1 LSNVELKE
9 LLKTRLREEKI
20 WGSVEIIRKIG
31 KMNNIWALRTL
42 LDSGALVDTFPA
54 NRKETKQAILS
65 CINNLDNEN
74 ERDASILLVELLENR
89 DKEIR
94 YASSETLKTF
104 SEPLSMDIVKRMLS
118 DTDWRIREN
127 AVDRLT
133 KQPLD
138 QTIDLLI
145 SSCEDNHSS
154 VRQSAVLGMGN
165 VLVEASDQR
174 EYTAIFKAIIN
185 CLEDYD
191 GNVRAEAAYCLGKNG
206 DREALEPLK
215 KALVDEDHE
224 WAEAEI
230 IGAIEDIEN
239 RKKR

>member
-94 YASSETLKTF
+94 DVFSCWLIYFSQCRTHHKTYKHGIY
-104 SEPLSMDIVKRMLS
+104 MDI
-118 DTDWRIREN
+118 
-127 AVDRLT
+127 
-133 KQPLD
+133 P
-138 QTIDLLI
+138 
-145 SSCEDNHSS
+145 
-154 VRQSAVLGMGN
+154 
-165 VLVEASDQR
+165 
-174 EYTAIFKAIIN
+174 
-185 CLEDYD
+185 
-191 GNVRAEAAYCLGKNG
+191 
-206 DREALEPLK
+206 
-215 KALVDEDHE
+215 
-224 WAEAEI
+224 
-230 IGAIEDIEN
+230 
-239 RKKR
+239 